1 MSHEHSPLNGV
12 ATAMSDGKCL
22 DVIVLSKYCKRCR
35 ILEQKKAR
43 PEYEE
48 WKATHQGNINHEK
61 SSASMEAAKAVEIFQ
76 RSIYSPYLGDGDT
89 SSFKKVVESNPYSE
103 FDIVA

>member
-1 MSHEHSPLNGV
+1 MGQGHSSLNGV
-12 ATAMSDGKCL
+12 VIAMCDGNL
-22 DVIVLSKYCKRCR
+22 DVLVLSKHCKRCR
-35 ILEQKKAR
+35 ISEQKKAR

-48 WKATHQGNINHEK
+48 WNATNQGNINHEK
-61 SSASMEAAKAVEIFQ
+61 SSASMEAARAVQIFQ
-76 RSIYSPYLGDGDT
+76 SSIYSQYLGDGDT